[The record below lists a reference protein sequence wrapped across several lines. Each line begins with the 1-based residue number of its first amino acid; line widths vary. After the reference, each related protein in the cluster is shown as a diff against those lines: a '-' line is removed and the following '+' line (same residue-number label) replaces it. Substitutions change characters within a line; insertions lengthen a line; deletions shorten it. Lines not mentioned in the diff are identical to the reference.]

1 MDETKNGTFFWLDL
15 EMTGLDPQSDRILE
29 AAWIVT
35 DKDFNELATS
45 DTAVYQEPEV
55 LANMN
60 EWCKKT
66 HGESGLV
73 DRVPSGIG
81 EDELDEKLLACVA
94 QHFGPDP
101 VLLAGNSIGQD
112 RKFVDRYLP
121 GFAQK
126 LHYRMLDVSSFKVV
140 FQTCYGKSFSKQGT
154 HRALDDIRESIAEL
168 RFYLGFMPGA

>member
-1 MDETKNGTFFWLDL
+1 MDDKNGTFFWLDL

-29 AAWIVT
+29 AAWILT
-35 DKDFNELATS
+35 DKDFNELATG
-45 DTAVYQEPEV
+45 DTAVYQPAEV

-73 DRVPSGIG
+73 DRVASGIG
-81 EDELDEKLLACVA
+81 EDELDDKLAECA
-94 QHFGPDP
+94 AKYFGPDP
-101 VLLAGNSIGQD
+101 ILLAGNSIGQD

-121 GFAQK
+121 KFSSK

-140 FQTCYGKSFSKQGT
+140 FQTCYGKNFDKKGT
-154 HRALDDIRESIAEL
+154 HRALDDIRESMGEL
-168 RFYLGFMPGA
+168 RYYLGFMQP